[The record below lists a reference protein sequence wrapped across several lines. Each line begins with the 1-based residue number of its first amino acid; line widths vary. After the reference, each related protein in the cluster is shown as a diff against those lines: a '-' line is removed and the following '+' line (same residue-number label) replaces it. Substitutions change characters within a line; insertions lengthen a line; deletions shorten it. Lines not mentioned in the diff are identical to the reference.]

1 MLLQALFQ
9 NINDK
14 SKIRTNKKVVDITL
28 HASSVE
34 ARTKDGDMFTGDILV
49 GADGIHSSVRKEMW
63 RLANAMEPGYIP
75 QSEDT
80 GNYTNESL
88 LINS

>member
-1 MLLQALFQ
+1 MLLQALYQ

-14 SKIRTNKKVVDITL
+14 SKIKANKKVVNVIL
-28 HASSVE
+28 HSSSVE
-34 ARTKDGDMFTGDILV
+34 ARTNDGGTFTGNILV

-80 GNYTNESL
+80 GDYMNQSL
-88 LINS
+88 LING

>member
-1 MLLQALFQ
+1 MLLQALYQ

-14 SKIRTNKKVVDITL
+14 SKIRANKKVVNVTL

-34 ARTKDGDMFTGDILV
+34 ARTKDGDVFTGDILV
-49 GADGIHSSVRKEMW
+49 GADGIHSNVRKEMW
-63 RLANAMEPGYIP
+63 RLANALEPGYVP

-80 GNYTNESL
+80 GD
-88 LINS
+88 